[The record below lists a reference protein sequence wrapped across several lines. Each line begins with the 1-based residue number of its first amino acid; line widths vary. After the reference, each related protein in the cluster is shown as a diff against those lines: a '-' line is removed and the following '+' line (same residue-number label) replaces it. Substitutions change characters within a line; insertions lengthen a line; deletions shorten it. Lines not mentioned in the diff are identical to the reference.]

1 MASDLIPIGQ
11 VSEKIL
17 SLRGQRVMLDRDL
30 AELYGVETKMLKR
43 AVRRN
48 MNRFPLDFMF
58 EMTDEELQNWR
69 YHFGTSNSDKMGLR
83 YRPMV
88 FTEQGVAMLS
98 SVLRSKRAVDINI
111 LIMRA
116 FVRMRELLSADQELA
131 QRIGKLEQTLEF
143 QGKTLETVVR
153 TVSELLEPPKPE
165 KPKIGFKVS
174 ASSDPGQPLKS

>member
-1 MASDLIPIGQ
+1 MASDLIPIEQ

-30 AELYGVETKMLKR
+30 AELYGVET
-43 AVRRN
+43 RRLN
-48 MNRFPLDFMF
+48 EQVTRNHERFPPDFMF
-58 EMTDEELQNWR
+58 TLTKEELQNLKS
-69 YHFGTSNSDKMGLR
+69 HFATSSWGGTRKLPR
-83 YRPMV
+83 A

-131 QRIGKLEQTLEF
+131 RRIGKLEQTLEF

-153 TVSELLEPPKPE
+153 TVSELLEPPKSE